1 MLEVKFYEI
10 NSIDDSLLMFAVIVS
25 EYNGKWIFCKHKDR
39 GTFEVPGGHRE
50 ENELINDT
58 AKREL
63 FEETGAT
70 KFKLTPICVYSVI
83 KDTET
88 FGLLYYAKIE
98 KLGILPTSEIERIE
112 LFDNIPER
120 LTYPLIQP
128 KLMEKVAETIHTG

>member
-39 GTFEVPGGHRE
+39 ETFEVPGGHRE

-70 KFKLTPICVYSVI
+70 KFKLTPICVYSVK

-112 LFDNIPER
+112 LFDNIPEP

-128 KLMEKVAETIHTG
+128 KLMEKVADTIYTG